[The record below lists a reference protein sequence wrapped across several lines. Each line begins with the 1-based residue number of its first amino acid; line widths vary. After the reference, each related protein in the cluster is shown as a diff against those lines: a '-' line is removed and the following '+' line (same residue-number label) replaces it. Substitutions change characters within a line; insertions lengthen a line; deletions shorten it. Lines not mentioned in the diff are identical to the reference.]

1 MWSDAD
7 WVNTGLAGF
16 GVVVAIGG
24 LIAVF
29 VQIHKL
35 RNATEAARDAT
46 SQAMQAMAQHV
57 TGADLEMVRR
67 ALRAILDNLHE
78 EDSES
83 LWGDC
88 QDARERLMEMRAR
101 PGLEDR
107 QDQLTTAI
115 TSVAEAQ
122 HALEDGDAAS
132 DWSDV
137 RKNVSDALDSVV
149 ELQQHALFF
158 KEEGASREQR
168 P

>member
-1 MWSDAD
+1 MWNDAD

-16 GVVVAIGG
+16 GVLVAIGG

-35 RNATEAARDAT
+35 RNSTEAARDAT

-57 TGADLEMVRR
+57 TGADIEVVRR
-67 ALRAILDNLHE
+67 ALRTILDNLHE
-78 EDSES
+78 EDRQS

-101 PGLEDR
+101 PGLEK
-107 QDQLTTAI
+107 QQEQMTTAI

-122 HALEDGDAAS
+122 KALQDGAEAI
-132 DWSDV
+132 DWGDV
-137 RKNVSDALDSVV
+137 RNNVSSALDSVV
-149 ELQQHALFF
+149 EVQQHALFF
-158 KEEGASREQR
+158 QEEGTGREQNS
-168 P
+168 